1 MRTVRDSKP
10 WNSNILGG
18 ILDISVVCSKKKSS
32 KNVKN
37 LPLTIIISFDMFKER
52 GYIMGVLWIVFHSIK
67 RNPKRALTLS
77 LGMIISLSLLV
88 SVFLTADY
96 MGQMV
101 LAKILKDV
109 NFDFYINIKHS
120 ELFEYVNVVK
130 ELKELEGIETVD
142 PCISRY
148 ASKLNITRNG
158 KIIWPILQGTAGYE
172 EYFRYTLKFFGFA
185 QNMSIEGVSTIQGR
199 LNLTGNKIAV
209 TEDLA
214 KTLKLKPGDGISLIN
229 VDQDIQLNATICAII
244 RFGGRLKKL
253 ITSFYGPPHWIRE
266 GSETYYVKEYIIVA
280 PIEFTWKLFSVKFV
294 NYFVFVDRDKT
305 LNPWDINGSIKN
317 LRRLEIEIENVCQR
331 YEEYYI
337 FNNLIHALEFYR
349 TEIEILKYG
358 FGISLLPVILL
369 SCYFTSSIG
378 QISLIVRRREIGL
391 LKVKGF
397 SSRQT
402 FIMIILESV
411 LVGLISGIIGAIIG
425 YLSSIQI
432 AKSILWENIAPA
444 PKEVLNKLIFFYL
457 GLSIMLGG
465 VFTPVATIIP
475 ARRISKMRIGELLQE
490 YLEKT
495 EMEKWRPRLT
505 LLLFILG
512 VIKTVEMILGVSVAK
527 ILSSL
532 NISATNIF
540 LALLIVVLI
549 TADMVLVLLG
559 PFFLIYGLS
568 KMVSHYASKLTTPI
582 KFLIK
587 PLLGELSDIATKN
600 FTRRAS
606 RTMKIIF
613 LMSLI
618 LTLGIALI
626 VFSSSFIQTSVEIE
640 KIEMGSDIKA
650 TLVPSVNKTWLVDNI
665 SAIKGV
671 NEVSIYGEL
680 TLPVK
685 LADKY
690 VKVLIIDE
698 NYFNVITIKE
708 EYLEG
713 ASVKDI
719 HQKFKNGENCC
730 LISYYLSKEFE
741 LRFEDSIELNVIT
754 GALKALTLELTVMA
768 VAKVLPGITYID
780 EPYYDEIVIV
790 SYNYVKKFINLI
802 NIEFLRILID
812 VEDNANSTEIVQILN
827 EKYLEIRHATSI
839 DQEVQQILH
848 ESIGIASPKFCYIE
862 FIFILLIAIFGLS
875 LIVVVT
881 TLERQREF
889 GLLKVR
895 GVSNK
900 QILKM
905 MLAESMLIIAVSFP
919 LGILEGIAVAYGFLR
934 TFVLLGTEVPFKIPL
949 VIPVQLYILLS
960 VGSVVFLLSF
970 LVSSYYLTQKGV
982 LETLKI
988 RH

>member
-1 MRTVRDSKP
+1 
-10 WNSNILGG
+10 
-18 ILDISVVCSKKKSS
+18 
-32 KNVKN
+32 
-37 LPLTIIISFDMFKER
+37 
-52 GYIMGVLWIVFHSIK
+52 MGVLWIVFHSIK

-96 MGQMV
+96 MGQMI
-101 LAKILKDV
+101 LAKILNDV
-109 NFDFYINIKHS
+109 SFDFYIDIKHN
-120 ELFEYVNVVK
+120 ELIEYVNVIK
-130 ELKELEGIETVD
+130 ELKELEEIEIVE
-142 PCISRY
+142 PCISCY
-148 ASKLNITRNG
+148 ASNLNITRNEE
-158 KIIWPILQGTAGYE
+158 IIWPISQGIANHE
-172 EYFRYTLKFFGFA
+172 EESFYYYIKFFGFR
-185 QNMSIEGVSTIQGR
+185 QNMSIEGIKTIQGR
-199 LNLTGNKIAV
+199 LNLTGNKIAI

-214 KTLKLKPGDGISLIN
+214 RTLELKPEDEISLIN
-229 VDQDIQLNATICAII
+229 VDKNIQLNATICAII
-244 RFGGRLKKL
+244 KFEGRLKKL
-253 ITSFYGPPHWIRE
+253 ITSFYGPPTWIRK
-266 GSETYYVKEYIIVA
+266 GSEIYYVKEYIIVA
-280 PIEFTWKLFSVKFV
+280 SIELTWELFLTKSI
-294 NYFVFVDRDKT
+294 NYFVFVDRDEI
-305 LNPWDINGSIKN
+305 LNPWDINGSMKN
-317 LRRLEIEIENVCQR
+317 LRRLEIKIENICQH

-337 FNNLIHALEFYR
+337 FNNLIHALESYK
-349 TEIEILKYG
+349 TEIDDLKYAFG
-358 FGISLLPVILL
+358 FSLLPVFLL
-369 SCYFTSSIG
+369 SYYFTSSTG

-397 SSRQT
+397 SNRQT
-402 FIMIILESV
+402 FTMIILESV

-432 AKSILWENIAPA
+432 AKNILWENIAPA

-457 GLSIMLGG
+457 GLNIMLGG
-465 VFTPVATIIP
+465 VFTPITTIIP

-512 VIKTVEMILGVSVAK
+512 VIKTVEMILGLSAAK

-549 TADMVLVLLG
+549 IADMALVLLG

-568 KMVSHYASKLTTPI
+568 KIVAHYASKLTTPI

-606 RTMKIIF
+606 RTMRIIF
-613 LMSLI
+613 LMSLV

-640 KIEMGSDIKA
+640 KIEMGADIKA

-671 NEVSIYGEL
+671 NEASIYGEL
-680 TLPVK
+680 ALPVK

-690 VKVLIIDE
+690 VEVLIIDE
-698 NYFNVITIKE
+698 NYFNVTTIKE

-719 HQKFKNGENCC
+719 YQKFKNGENCC

-741 LRFEDSIELNVIT
+741 LGFEDSIELNVIT
-754 GALKALTLELTVMA
+754 GALKTLTLELTVMA

-790 SYNYVKKFINLI
+790 SCNYVKKFINLI
-802 NIEFLRILID
+802 NIEFLRLLID

-848 ESIGIASPKFCYIE
+848 ESIGVASPKFCYIE
-862 FIFILLIAIFGLS
+862 FIFILLIAVFGLS

-970 LVSSYYLTQKGV
+970 LVPSYYLTQKGV